1 MAQFI
6 THQFQAALAHLLA
19 QEGRGAQSR
28 LAGQQ
33 NIDRGYLNAIVKG
46 RKPGS
51 EEVRAKIAA
60 HFNMTFEDMLALGRG
75 ILGRGESETSLKT
88 KGGEEFSASQDD
100 NPIPNK
106 SVVEFKSPK
115 KSRDYKSGISKKIM
129 KVVEILESD
138 THFSDVLAELIDA
151 FHESVIMKND
161 NLKLRNQMKEME
173 GRLASLEKKLA
184 GEKDRGQKSA

>member
-1 MAQFI
+1 MAQSV
-6 THQFQAALAHLLA
+6 THQFQAALVHLLA
-19 QEGRGAQSR
+19 REGRGAQSR

-60 HFNMTFEDMLALGRG
+60 HFDMAYEDLLALGRS
-75 ILGRGESETSLKT
+75 ILGRGEVE
-88 KGGEEFSASQDD
+88 ASGKVQTGD
-100 NPIPNK
+100 
-106 SVVEFKSPK
+106 K
-115 KSRDYKSGISKKIM
+115 KSEAQAGYANGDNGVIEFESPGKSRHTQSGLSEKIM

-138 THFSDVLAELIDA
+138 TSYRDVLAELIDV
-151 FHESVIMKND
+151 FHESVSTRKD

-173 GRLASLEKKLA
+173 SRIASLEKRLA
-184 GEKDRGQKSA
+184 DEKDRVQKSA

>member
-1 MAQFI
+1 MAQSV
-6 THQFQAALAHLLA
+6 THQFQAALTHLLA

-60 HFNMTFEDMLALGRG
+60 HFNMTYEDMLALGRG
-75 ILGRGESETSLKT
+75 ILGGSEGETSLKP
-88 KGGEEFSASQDD
+88 KGGKGFSEPQDD
-100 NPIPNK
+100 AIQNK
-106 SVVEFKSPK
+106 SVVEFKPPR
-115 KSRDYKSGISKKIM
+115 KSRDSQSGISEKIM

-138 THFSDVLAELIDA
+138 THFSEVLAELIDA
-151 FHESVIMKND
+151 FHESISTKND
-161 NLKLRNQMKEME
+161 NLRLRNQMKEME
-173 GRLASLEKKLA
+173 SRIASLEKRLA
-184 GEKDRGQKSA
+184 DEKDRGKKSA